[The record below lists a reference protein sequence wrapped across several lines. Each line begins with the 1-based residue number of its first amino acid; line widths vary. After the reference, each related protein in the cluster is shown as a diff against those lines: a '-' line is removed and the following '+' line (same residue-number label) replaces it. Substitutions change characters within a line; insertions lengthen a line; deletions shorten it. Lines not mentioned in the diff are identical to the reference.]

1 MGAVELVAALER
13 QGAGM
18 VSEDW
23 AAGDSRRGTRDQ
35 VTRHLVKVLQES
47 RFCA

>member
-18 VSEDW
+18 VSKDW
-23 AAGDSRRGTRDQ
+23 AAGDARRGTRDQ